1 MVMSLYNQDALL
13 AELKKVKQKIDEF
26 IMPISVFSGQ
36 QMDKDAFIF
45 DQIHIEVARNAS
57 DDFNLFHDKHKWLQ
71 ITHNPFKGPI
81 VLGFQLNTLIEYQMR
96 LYRQAHHE
104 DKGIAEND
112 LHFSNYQITFVNA
125 VRPRVP
131 VYLQIKKTL
140 INTMPSLTLTNRIT
154 MKANGKTVLLGYK
167 KETQNPL
174 FLGDTKLDNLP
185 DLNDIPDCTAVPGTD
200 YFLKRKYL
208 NNGSVKNF
216 LSGSFAEQ
224 SDYFDE
230 LTHVAQYPEI
240 FPCSLASGALL
251 EKAQLEN
258 HNFKLNP
265 MVYTSHEISVDRRH
279 VSQLKNNDVLHILVK
294 QLPESSD
301 NTLNQTNIQLRSYY
315 CYGLLQNR
323 EVLFRLI
330 LNLVPL
336 EEIVKNLGSKEQ

>member
-1 MVMSLYNQDALL
+1 MSTTPY
-13 AELKKVKQKIDEF
+13 
-26 IMPISVFSGQ
+26 
-36 QMDKDAFIF
+36 IF
-45 DQIHIEVARNAS
+45 EQLHIEVARNAS

-96 LYRQAHHE
+96 LYREAHHE
-104 DKGIAEND
+104 NKVIKENN
-112 LHFSNYQITFVNA
+112 LWYSNYQITFVNA

-131 VYLQIKKTL
+131 VYLEIKKTL
-140 INTMPSLTLTNRIT
+140 INTMPSLTLTNRIA

-167 KETQNPL
+167 KETQQPL
-174 FLGDTKLDNLP
+174 FLADTRLDELP
-185 DLNDIPDCTAVPGTD
+185 DLNELPDCSTVPGTD
-200 YFLKRKYL
+200 FFLKRKYL
-208 NNGSVKNF
+208 HNGLVKNF

-230 LTHVAQYPEI
+230 LLHVANYPEI

-265 MVYTSHEISVDRRH
+265 MVYTSHNLSIDRRQ
-279 VSQLKNNDVLHILVK
+279 VSKLKNNDVLHILVH

-301 NTLNQTNIQLRSYY
+301 NTLNQTDIKLRTYY
-315 CYGLLQNR
+315 CYGLLNNG
-323 EVLFRLI
+323 EVLYRII

-336 EEIVKNLGSKEQ
+336 EEIVKNLGGKER